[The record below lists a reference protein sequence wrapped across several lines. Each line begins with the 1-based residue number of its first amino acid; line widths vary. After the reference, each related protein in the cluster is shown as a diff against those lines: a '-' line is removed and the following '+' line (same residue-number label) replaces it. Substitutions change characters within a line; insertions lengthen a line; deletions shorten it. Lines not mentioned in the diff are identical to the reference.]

1 MRLHLFTIA
10 CSLAALSASPVAGA
24 QGANIVFHTVDVF
37 GNSLP
42 YKVDQF
48 ASTTVKGDRS
58 SMFTGLRATGLPFG
72 KYSYRL
78 VRTDFPSHAALVG
91 EVTVDHEDTFC
102 TVAYYGN
109 LFVVEGQVVEPLM
122 THPRPTV
129 FRGAIRGDGSEIDRF
144 PRSGSSQHMNP
155 VASKPASMI
164 PGNFETVGEFRGI
177 YILSIFGERGSLSMR
192 GIISKGF
199 TESPPPVVIDLS
211 ASPEVLDHPI
221 AVVWPE
227 SDSCRWAV
235 RRTEPPGARRQT
247 GKSDHVVHL

>member
-1 MRLHLFTIA
+1 VRLHLFTIA

-48 ASTTVKGDRS
+48 VSTTVKGDRS

-102 TVAYYGN
+102 TVVYDGN
-109 LFVVEGQVVEPLM
+109 LFVAEGQAVEPLM
-122 THPRPTV
+122 TRPRPTV
-129 FRGAIRGDGSEIDRF
+129 FRGAIRGGPVSDR
-144 PRSGSSQHMNP
+144 PISIRLQPAYESTGLE
-155 VASKPASMI
+155 ASVDDS
-164 PGNFETVGEFRGI
+164 GNFRAVGEFRGI
-177 YILSIFGERGSLSMR
+177 YILSIFGEKGLLSMR
-192 GIISKGF
+192 GIIFKGF

-211 ASPEVLDHPI
+211 APSPEFLT
-221 AVVWPE
+221 
-227 SDSCRWAV
+227 V
-235 RRTEPPGARRQT
+235 R
-247 GKSDHVVHL
+247 